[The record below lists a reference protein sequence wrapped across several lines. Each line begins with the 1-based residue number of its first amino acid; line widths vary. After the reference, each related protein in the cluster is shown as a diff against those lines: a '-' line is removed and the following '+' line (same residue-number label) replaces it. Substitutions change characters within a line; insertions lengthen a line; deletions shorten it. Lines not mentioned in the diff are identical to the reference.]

1 MDREYDEKSPGAV
14 GDISSSATSP
24 RQSRGGGKRR
34 HKRGMTA
41 NLKSSLKSVDSVPLM
56 DTNQALHLLDVPTDL
71 GDVQGGFE
79 GEIQVTY
86 LQEDEKGSEER
97 TIDYKMDSRLGNWE
111 SHLKTIHGKFNIT
124 GSPPSHFI
132 LEYIDE
138 NKKRK
143 IITEKEIGEGF
154 RLDGHKFNFAN
165 QEKAAEKSVARLRS
179 IVDKVSQSETNG
191 KLKDAKDALW
201 FREFE
206 SELQGEIFTNTFVK
220 QDGMQLLFS
229 FMDQSSSA
237 NVTKMAVNC
246 LYAACEFP
254 SPLEYI
260 QKTEGAVESLYT
272 LIYKDSLKLC
282 NAVVEFM
289 FLLAAKEGFEFVH
302 NAITKVDVELEKNP
316 YQRIVEC
323 FQNNKD
329 IDLNQNA
336 LVFCNIMLQEANDE
350 QKEQFLGLLDAVD
363 LQNYMNEC
371 KTTTETYI
379 NNLDQF
385 RVISGRPVPAQYGH
399 IAALTRFLMNAN
411 KIIAKQLEQKQ
422 DCMRREVAVKVASEH
437 LDRMKKAIRE
447 AEANNLIP
455 DFIKKDEQVQ
465 PLIDMAYD
473 RQTLAKRHQKEYNLE
488 RSRMDAEKKEME
500 EKTDAAHSNIVN
512 NTLKIDELQ
521 AQLNGI
527 DTKFA
532 SLASERKSI
541 SSSGN
546 DENGSIGPIRKQIEE
561 LTTKIK
567 DDEKAVQS
575 LLKKKES
582 FREVLESKKKE
593 AKEKLEAAL
602 KIHNEKNDKLGKLYS
617 ERSDLKEMAK
627 SLEAKIA
634 AGIPVGQV
642 PAASGPVGIPPPPGA
657 AMSAGGIPPPPGA
670 GGFPPIPGA
679 GGVPP
684 PPGAGGFPPIPG
696 AGGIPPPPG
705 ADGFPPIPS
714 AGGVP
719 PPPGAGMIPPPPGG
733 GGIPP
738 PPGAGGIPPP
748 PGAGGIPPPPGMG
761 GIPPPPGMGG
771 LPPPPGMGGLPPPPG
786 LGLPGAMPTVRKDKP
801 VVTRPKIQPKSK
813 MMALYWKKINL
824 PGKSYDK
831 QKTCWRKM
839 GLEDVPIDEEEL
851 INLFSK
857 KKTAKKKEKKS
868 TKDQSSKKKKKQKV
882 VVLDPKVSKA
892 VGILLRSGLPPVDV
906 VKKNIASMKGFDE
919 DKLTKVMNNL
929 PTPSDI
935 KAIKSEK
942 EQETKRGGDPE
953 KINWAPPEKYF
964 IMLNSIP
971 LLKPRLN
978 CWIFSFQFEE
988 NVKEASKDLTIISD
1002 TCKELQEGKRL
1013 NALCAMILTCG
1024 NYMNGGRKGKERA
1037 DGFHYSFLTRLKGTK
1052 SNDKKS
1058 NLLSYIVL
1066 RCLKKDPGFREIK
1079 KDFEALMS
1087 SSSVPELEEA
1097 KGRVFKIQNQFSMR
1111 KKESERVA
1119 QNSVK
1124 DAGVPDNFGSN
1135 MRDFFEKNQKRVT
1148 ELKELYTKTAARFSN
1163 LVQWFGDGQTKP
1175 KRPVKSTEFF
1185 AVFREFITQTHE
1197 SLPKPERKRGAKIGV
1212 NNKQGGGS
1220 GGDGGKDGKKQK
1232 SPVGGMKAII
1242 SAIKAGPGVRKGLKK
1257 KGIKTSPEAKGK
1269 EGQLD
1274 LAALRKGLGNK
1285 KKKGG
1290 DGRKGPS
1297 LANDLGI
1304 SSIGTKKKSQGGTR
1318 KESDA
1323 PPPPPPP
1330 VD

>member
-1 MDREYDEKSPGAV
+1 
-14 GDISSSATSP
+14 
-24 RQSRGGGKRR
+24 
-34 HKRGMTA
+34 
-41 NLKSSLKSVDSVPLM
+41 
-56 DTNQALHLLDVPTDL
+56 
-71 GDVQGGFE
+71 
-79 GEIQVTY
+79 
-86 LQEDEKGSEER
+86 
-97 TIDYKMDSRLGNWE
+97 
-111 SHLKTIHGKFNIT
+111 
-124 GSPPSHFI
+124 
-132 LEYIDE
+132 
-138 NKKRK
+138 
-143 IITEKEIGEGF
+143 
-154 RLDGHKFNFAN
+154 
-165 QEKAAEKSVARLRS
+165 
-179 IVDKVSQSETNG
+179 
-191 KLKDAKDALW
+191 
-201 FREFE
+201 
-206 SELQGEIFTNTFVK
+206 
-220 QDGMQLLFS
+220 
-229 FMDQSSSA
+229 
-237 NVTKMAVNC
+237 
-246 LYAACEFP
+246 
-254 SPLEYI
+254 
-260 QKTEGAVESLYT
+260 
-272 LIYKDSLKLC
+272 
-282 NAVVEFM
+282 
-289 FLLAAKEGFEFVH
+289 
-302 NAITKVDVELEKNP
+302 
-316 YQRIVEC
+316 
-323 FQNNKD
+323 
-329 IDLNQNA
+329 
-336 LVFCNIMLQEANDE
+336 
-350 QKEQFLGLLDAVD
+350 
-363 LQNYMNEC
+363 
-371 KTTTETYI
+371 
-379 NNLDQF
+379 
-385 RVISGRPVPAQYGH
+385 
-399 IAALTRFLMNAN
+399 
-411 KIIAKQLEQKQ
+411 
-422 DCMRREVAVKVASEH
+422 
-437 LDRMKKAIRE
+437 
-447 AEANNLIP
+447 
-455 DFIKKDEQVQ
+455 
-465 PLIDMAYD
+465 
-473 RQTLAKRHQKEYNLE
+473 
-488 RSRMDAEKKEME
+488 
-500 EKTDAAHSNIVN
+500 
-512 NTLKIDELQ
+512 
-521 AQLNGI
+521 
-527 DTKFA
+527 
-532 SLASERKSI
+532 
-541 SSSGN
+541 
-546 DENGSIGPIRKQIEE
+546 
-561 LTTKIK
+561 
-567 DDEKAVQS
+567 
-575 LLKKKES
+575 
-582 FREVLESKKKE
+582 
-593 AKEKLEAAL
+593 
-602 KIHNEKNDKLGKLYS
+602 
-617 ERSDLKEMAK
+617 
-627 SLEAKIA
+627 
-634 AGIPVGQV
+634 
-642 PAASGPVGIPPPPGA
+642 
-657 AMSAGGIPPPPGA
+657 
-670 GGFPPIPGA
+670 
-679 GGVPP
+679 
-684 PPGAGGFPPIPG
+684 
-696 AGGIPPPPG
+696 
-705 ADGFPPIPS
+705 
-714 AGGVP
+714 
-719 PPPGAGMIPPPPGG
+719 MIPPPPGG